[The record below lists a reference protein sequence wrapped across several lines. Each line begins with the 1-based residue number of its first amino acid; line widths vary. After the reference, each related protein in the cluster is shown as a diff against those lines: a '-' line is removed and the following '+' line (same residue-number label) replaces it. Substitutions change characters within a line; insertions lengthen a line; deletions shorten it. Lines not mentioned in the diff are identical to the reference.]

1 MPIFAGMNS
10 IGEKAPRCGG
20 TAILFVHGI
29 LGNREFF
36 DFLQPCVPPGWTRR
50 SLLLEGHGG
59 SVRDFGRASM
69 ARWKA
74 QVHEAVAELRE
85 SHGRVVVAAH
95 SMGTLFAIGEA
106 VRGGAD
112 AVFLLAPPLSLRL
125 SARLF
130 ATPLKVATGRIR
142 PDDVWAQAAVRAYG
156 ITGGGNPLHYLGWA
170 ARYAELFAEIRRV
183 RRLCPQFRAPAE
195 VIFSARDEMVSPR
208 GRRYLEGNLQAA
220 FTLLPASGHYYY
232 SDADRALIISRFQ
245 SFTTSQPS

>member
-1 MPIFAGMNS
+1 MNS
-10 IGEKAPRCGG
+10 IGEKAPQCGG

-36 DFLQPCVPPGWTRR
+36 DFLQPCVPPEWTRR

-59 SVRDFGRASM
+59 SVRDFARASM

-74 QVHEAVAELRE
+74 QVHEAVAELRQ

-142 PDDVWAQAAVRAYG
+142 PDDVWAQAALRAYG

-170 ARYAELFAEIRRV
+170 PRYAELFAEIRRV

-195 VIFSARDEMVSPR
+195 LIFSACDEMVSPR

-232 SDADRALIISRFQ
+232 SDADRALIISRFK
-245 SFTTSQPS
+245 SFTTSQPT

>member
-10 IGEKAPRCGG
+10 IGEKAPLCGG

-29 LGNREFF
+29 LGNSEFF
-36 DFLQPCVPPGWTRR
+36 DFLQPYVPPGWTRR
-50 SLLLEGHGG
+50 CLLLEGHGG
-59 SVRDFGRASM
+59 SARDFARASM

-74 QVHEAVAELRE
+74 QVHEAVAGLRQ

-95 SMGTLFAIGEA
+95 SMGTLFAISEA
-106 VRGGAD
+106 ASGGAD
-112 AVFLLAPPLSLRL
+112 AVFLLNPPLSLRL

-142 PDDVWAQAAVRAYG
+142 PDDVWTQAALRAYG
-156 ITGGGNPLHYLGWA
+156 IEEDRNPLHYLGWI

-183 RRLCPQFRAPAE
+183 RRLCPRFSSPAE
-195 VIFSARDEMVSPR
+195 VFFSALDEMVSPR
-208 GRRYLEGNLQAA
+208 GRRCLEGNRQAA

-232 SDADRALIISRFQ
+232 SDADRALIISRFK
-245 SFTTSQPS
+245 SFTSSRPS